1 MNISTLTKTTAEKE
15 NITES
20 DIEQI
25 IINNISNLQLGDIDV
40 IKSQYNQYYG
50 ILDILALDS
59 INNIYYEIELMLGE
73 IDSRHIGHIL
83 DYWVKEKSER
93 LYSSHIAVIIGESV
107 RGRYQRLLSEL
118 SNYIPIIC
126 SEFTLFKNNDSIFF
140 NCEHIYYPNTIS
152 FKTFKKE
159 NKSINMVTKQ
169 SYQFMVKI
177 LENPLI
183 LKSNRRELSKYTEVS
198 LGSTCKFIKNLQ
210 DMKHLD
216 DELNII
222 DKERLIEYVTHVK
235 YFINPN
241 KND

>member
-1 MNISTLTKTTAEKE
+1 MNINTLIKTTAEKE

-20 DIEQI
+20 DIEQLI
-25 IINNISNLQLGDIDV
+25 ISNISNLQLGDIKI
-40 IKSQYNQYYG
+40 IKSQYKQYYGNG

-83 DYWVKEKSER
+83 DYWVKEKGER
-93 LYSSHIAVIIGESV
+93 LYSSHIAVIISESV
-107 RGRYQRLLSEL
+107 RGRYQKLLSEL
-118 SNYIPIIC
+118 PNFIPIIC

-159 NKSINMVTKQ
+159 NKSINMVSKQ
-169 SYQFMVKI
+169 SYQFMIKI

-183 LKSNRRELSKYTEVS
+183 LKTNRRELAKYTEVS

-210 DMKHLD
+210 DMKQLD
-216 DELNII
+216 NDLNII
-222 DKERLIEYVTHVK
+222 NKNKLEEYVNHVK
-235 YFINPN
+235 HILQ
-241 KND
+241 